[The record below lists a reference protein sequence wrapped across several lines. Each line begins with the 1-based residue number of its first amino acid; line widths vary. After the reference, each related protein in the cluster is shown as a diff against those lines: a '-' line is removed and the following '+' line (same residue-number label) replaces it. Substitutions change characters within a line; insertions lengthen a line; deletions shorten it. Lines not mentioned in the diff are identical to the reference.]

1 MESTNVGS
9 FTLVSVVDASG
20 VLTATG
26 PDAFPDAT
34 EGDWAAARL
43 VDPAA
48 FGPDERWALDFRCIA
63 IRRPDGGVTLV
74 DVGIGAEG
82 SPAGWAPLPG
92 RLVAALDEVGIGVGD
107 IDTVVLTHLHEDH
120 CGGVVDGSGS
130 PVFPDARYVV
140 QSMEI
145 ASLRAEPDR
154 TIWSYAVEPL
164 VASGLLDQVDG
175 RVSLTPGVAV
185 VPTPGH
191 TVGHQSVV
199 VTSGDHEVIVTG
211 DVLVHAVQLANPD
224 VAYWSE
230 ADQAVARETRRRLL
244 ADARTR
250 GARLATA
257 HLHTGFVGL

>member
-1 MESTNVGS
+1 MDSVDVGPFS
-9 FTLVSVVDASG
+9 VVSVVDASG

-26 PDAFPDAT
+26 PDAFPAAT
-34 EGDWAAARL
+34 EADWAAARL

-48 FGPDERWALDFRCIA
+48 FGPDGRWALDFRCVA
-63 IRRPDGGVTLV
+63 IRRPDGRVTLV

-92 RLVAALDEVGIGVGD
+92 RLVAALGEVGIGVGD
-107 IDTVVLTHLHEDH
+107 VDTVVLTHLHEDH
-120 CGGVVDGSGS
+120 CGGVVDGLGS
-130 PVFPDARYVV
+130 PVFPSARHVV
-140 QSMEI
+140 QSLEI
-145 ASLRAEPDR
+145 AALRSEPDR

-164 VASGLLDQVDG
+164 LAGGLLDEVDG

-199 VTSGDHEVIVTG
+199 VTG

-224 VAYWSE
+224 VGYRSE
-230 ADQAVARETRRRLL
+230 ADQTVARETRRRLL

-250 GARLATA
+250 GARLAPA
-257 HLHTGFVGL
+257 HLHTGFVGV

>member
-1 MESTNVGS
+1 VESVRVGPFS
-9 FTLVSVVDASG
+9 VVSVVDASG

-26 PDAFPDAT
+26 PDAFPAAT
-34 EGDWAAARL
+34 EADWAAARGL
-43 VDPAA
+43 DPAA
-48 FGPDERWALDFRCIA
+48 IGPDERWALDFRCIA
-63 IRRPDGGVTLV
+63 IRRPDGRVTVV

-82 SPAGWAPLPG
+82 SPAGWAPVPG
-92 RLVAALDEVGIGVGD
+92 RLVDALDEVGIGVAD
-107 IDTVVLTHLHEDH
+107 VDTVVLTHLHEDH

-130 PVFPDARYVV
+130 PVFPHARHVA
-140 QSMEI
+140 QSVEI
-145 ASLRAEPDR
+145 AVLRAEPDR

-164 VASGLLDQVDG
+164 LVAGLLHEVDG
-175 RVSLTPGVAV
+175 RAGLAPGITV

-199 VTSGDHEVIVTG
+199 VTHGDDEVVVTG

-224 VAYWSE
+224 AAYRSE

-257 HLHTGFVGL
+257 HLHTGFVRV

>member
-1 MESTNVGS
+1 MDSVDVGPFS
-9 FTLVSVVDASG
+9 VVSVVDASG

-26 PDAFPDAT
+26 PDAFPAAT
-34 EGDWAAARL
+34 EADWAAARL
-43 VDPAA
+43 LDPAA
-48 FGPDERWALDFRCIA
+48 FGPEGRWALDFRCVA
-63 IRRPDGGVTLV
+63 IRRPDGRVTLV

-92 RLVAALDEVGIGVGD
+92 RLVAALGEVGIGVGD
-107 IDTVVLTHLHEDH
+107 VDTVVLTHLHEDH
-120 CGGVVDGSGS
+120 CGGVVDGLGS
-130 PVFPDARYVV
+130 PVFPIARHVV
-140 QSMEI
+140 QSVEI

-164 VASGLLDQVDG
+164 LATGLLDEVDG

-199 VTSGDHEVIVTG
+199 VTFGHDEVIVTG
-211 DVLVHAVQLANPD
+211 DVLVHAVQLVNPD
-224 VAYWSE
+224 VAYRSE
-230 ADQAVARETRRRLL
+230 ADQTVARETRHRLL
-244 ADARTR
+244 AGARTR

>member
-1 MESTNVGS
+1 VDSVDVGPFS
-9 FTLVSVVDASG
+9 VVSVVDASG

-26 PDAFPDAT
+26 PDAFPAAT
-34 EGDWAAARL
+34 EADWAAARL

-48 FGPDERWALDFRCIA
+48 FGPDGRWALDFRCVA
-63 IRRPDGGVTLV
+63 IRRPDGRVTLV

-92 RLVAALDEVGIGVGD
+92 RLVAALGEVGIGVGD
-107 IDTVVLTHLHEDH
+107 VDTVVLTHLHEDH
-120 CGGVVDGSGS
+120 CGGVVDGLGA
-130 PVFPDARYVV
+130 PVFPSARHLA
-140 QSMEI
+140 QSVEI

-164 VASGLLDQVDG
+164 LVGGLLDEVDG

-199 VTSGDHEVIVTG
+199 VTSGDDEVVVTG

-224 VAYWSE
+224 VGYRSE
-230 ADQAVARETRRRLL
+230 ADQTVARETRRWLL

-250 GARLATA
+250 GARLAPA
-257 HLHTGFVGL
+257 HLHTGFVGI